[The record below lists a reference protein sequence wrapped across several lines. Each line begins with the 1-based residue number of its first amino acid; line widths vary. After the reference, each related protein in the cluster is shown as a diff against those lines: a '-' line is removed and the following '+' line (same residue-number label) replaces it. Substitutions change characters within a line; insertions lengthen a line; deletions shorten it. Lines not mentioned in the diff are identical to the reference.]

1 MISVS
6 GLFSA
11 LVAFISMQNLQREN
25 TFTTAAVDSVYYQGF
40 RNPAPK
46 AIAPFT
52 PLEFFEPAKISNCT
66 LRAPMGFAAG
76 WRSAAPQYYAEN
88 LLSFPYLITQKH
100 PQFGIAAIIDSTSI
114 TPTTL
119 PASTLS
125 TSTPSAPAVLRVS
138 PNTELSANYA

>member
-6 GLFSA
+6 ALFGA
-11 LVAFISMQNLQREN
+11 LAAFISMQNLQREN
-25 TFTTAAVDSVYYQGF
+25 TSTTAAVDSVYYQGF

-52 PLEFFEPAKISNCT
+52 PLEFFETAKLSSST

-76 WRSAAPQYYAEN
+76 WRTTPPQYYAEN

-100 PQFGIAAIIDSTSI
+100 PQLGIAVVIDSTSI
-114 TPTTL
+114 TPTS
-119 PASTLS
+119 A
-125 TSTPSAPAVLRVS
+125 STPSTPAVLRVS
-138 PNTELSANYA
+138 PNTEL